1 MKENM
6 TRLETE
12 NFVNNLKPANYAD
25 VQIKRHLAKSGKE
38 EDAREYVKVAVE
50 LRSLRELNANEMICL
65 GTRNNHERD
74 TFAAELPE
82 VNVHSLDISPES
94 SADFIMDFTKFP
106 KDWNFKWDLIYSN
119 SIDHSYDSTST
130 FKEWIRVLKA
140 GGILML
146 GMNYGTDTSI
156 TDICAFTRESVTNYL
171 VQRQDIVILKKVD
184 SVLNTN
190 GETWFIQKI
199 A

>member
-1 MKENM
+1 M

-74 TFAAELPE
+74 TFAAVLSE

-106 KDWNFKWDLIYSN
+106 KDWNCKYDLIYSN

-130 FKEWIRVLKA
+130 FNEWIRVLKP

-146 GMNYGTDTSI
+146 GMNYGTVTSI